1 MNTRECEEWNNQE
14 PMLSTNTRLLVA
26 IAGAVS
32 LNCQPCIEILVP
44 TALRH
49 GIVPEEIAEVTSIV
63 TEVRENVSSFTHD
76 LVAKLLGWE
85 SIKEA
90 NEACCGLDDECLTEP
105 VGSADTEK
113 TPSKC

>member
-1 MNTRECEEWNNQE
+1 MNTRECEECNNQE

-32 LNCQPCIEILVP
+32 LNCKPCMETLVP

-49 GIVPEEIAEVTSIV
+49 GIVPEEIAEAVSIV
-63 TEVRENVSSFTHD
+63 AEVRENASMFTRD

-85 SIKEA
+85 TMEEPKQ
-90 NEACCGLDDECLTEP
+90 ACCGLDDECLTEP
-105 VGSADTEK
+105 VSSADTE
-113 TPSKC
+113 